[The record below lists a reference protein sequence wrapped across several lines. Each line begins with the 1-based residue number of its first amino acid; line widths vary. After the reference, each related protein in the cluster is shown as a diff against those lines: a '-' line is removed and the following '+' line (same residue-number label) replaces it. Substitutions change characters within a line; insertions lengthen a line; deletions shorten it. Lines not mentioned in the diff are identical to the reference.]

1 MILQFRIKEA
11 DVNCQSLSKYE
22 KLLWFYVFQDCM
34 FFIQSIQVIQKLKD
48 PPNKKLKIC
57 QTQKKAESLRNL
69 KNSLKIS

>member
-34 FFIQSIQVIQKLKD
+34 FFIQSIQVLQKLKD
-48 PPNKKLKIC
+48 PPKQITRNLSDP
-57 QTQKKAESLRNL
+57 KKAESLWNL
-69 KNSLKIS
+69 